1 MTFNR
6 DLFDSV
12 SAVYDERPPFFQ
24 TVGRELV
31 RQAHLPGGC
40 EVVDLGCGRGA
51 VTVALHTEADVG
63 HVTAVDVSPQM
74 VGHLRRLG
82 LERVTAVE
90 ADLVAL
96 PFPDVAFDHATS
108 GFTLHILGASA
119 RAAAGEIYRVLRPGG
134 TLTWSMPGPHPDTV
148 AWSQEYAAIYAEF
161 TARLDDQPVEMNPT
175 EPAERVLQEAE
186 FELVEHEQV
195 PVVLPVGGPEAYWDW
210 TQTHGVRWLTDAL
223 DPDGGRELRQRVI
236 GSLERLHPDGGN
248 TIRAAPHVYRMRR
261 V

>member
-1 MTFNR
+1 VTFNR

-63 HVTAVDVSPQM
+63 HVTAV
-74 VGHLRRLG
+74 
-82 LERVTAVE
+82 E

-134 TLTWSMPGPHPDTV
+134 TLTWSMPGPHPGTV

-161 TARLDDQPVEMNPT
+161 TAGLDDQPVEMNPT
-175 EPAERVLQEAE
+175 EPAERVLLEAE

-195 PVVLPVGGPEAYWDW
+195 PVVLPVSGPEAYWDW